1 MEERLNRI
9 QLKEETVHGTVH
21 FPLAVYRKERENISE
36 REFYVQLHWHE
47 ETEII
52 YLKEGKFTM
61 DINMH
66 RYQWKAPAFVFI
78 NAGDIHAIRG
88 EKECEESAVVFD
100 MRMLSFEHYDSVQYQ
115 VIRPLLEKKMQFP
128 LIIDRES
135 GAWREMQTCYESV
148 LEEAPKETLSARLR
162 IKASLMQILATLYET
177 GSFSN
182 MENGTDYDNIK
193 IENVKKVLG
202 FVQTNYGRDISV
214 KDMAKVLQMNPQY
227 FCRYFKKVT
236 GKTPTEYVNEIRVEK
251 AAGYLQ
257 QTDRKIIDIGM
268 ECGYDNM
275 SYFIR
280 RFREVKGMTPSEYR
294 KKSK

>member
-1 MEERLNRI
+1 MDRI
-9 QLKEETVHGTVH
+9 HLKEEIEHGTVR
-21 FPLAVYRKERENISE
+21 FPLAVYQKESVDAPD

-52 YLKEGKFTM
+52 YIKKGNFTV

-78 NAGDIHAIRG
+78 NAGDIHAIWG
-88 EKECEESAVVFD
+88 DKGCEESAVVFD
-100 MRMLSFEHYDSVQYQ
+100 IRMLSFEHYDNVQYQ
-115 VIRPLLEKKMQFP
+115 VIRPILEKRMQFP
-128 LIIDRES
+128 LVIDKENSRWDELCI
-135 GAWREMQTCYESV
+135 CYENV
-148 LEEAPKETLSARLR
+148 LEEAPKETLSAQLR
-162 IKASLMQILATLYET
+162 IKASLMQMLAALYET
-177 GSFSN
+177 GSFTN
-182 MENGTDYDNIK
+182 MESGTCYDNTK

-202 FVQTNYGRDISV
+202 FVQKNYERSISI
-214 KDMAKVLQMNPQY
+214 KDMAEVLQMNPQY

-236 GKTPTEYVNEIRVEK
+236 GKTPTEYVNEIRIEK

-257 QTDRKIIDIGM
+257 QTDSKIIDIGM

-280 RFREVKGMTPSEYR
+280 RFREAKGITPSEYR